1 MRRKFPSLNCFPRT
15 KPLFSAIRDY
25 LGVIPS
31 HLHIPSQFQSQRDTK
46 LVGEELLLAVTR
58 DTMYLLQLANILRT
72 GLDQA
77 VRRATQCIM
86 RSTST
91 LDDEQ
96 ANDMLSSFT
105 TPTDIAEI
113 FQK

>member
-1 MRRKFPSLNCFPRT
+1 MRRKFPSLNCSTRT
-15 KPLFSAIRDY
+15 KPLFSAVRDY

-31 HLHIPSQFQSQRDTK
+31 HLHIPRQFQSKRDTE
-46 LVGEELLLAVTR
+46 LVGEELLVAVTR

-91 LDDEQ
+91 LAEEQ
-96 ANDMLSSFT
+96 ANELLSSFT